1 MADLKWI
8 KLNIDMFNNQK
19 IRYLRSLPEGNN
31 IVLIWVML
39 LTMAGRCNAGGMIF
53 LTENVPYTTQM
64 LANELDFE
72 EATVK
77 LALQALAQVGMV
89 SLGDE
94 GLLIPGWADHQ
105 NIEGMEKIREQSR
118 IRSANYRE
126 RKRLESGDAMHH
138 VTPRDRHALEKD
150 KDIDKDKEPDK
161 KEIEIKRECEGEKID
176 AGKKPA
182 PSRHRYGTYNRVL
195 LSDDD
200 LAKLKA
206 EFSADWQERIDR
218 LDEYIEIHGDKYKNH
233 LATIRAWAR
242 KDKQDE
248 HIKQPAG
255 RSAAQ
260 SGAPR
265 REYGIVI

>member
-94 GLLIPGWADHQ
+94 GLLISGWADHQ

-126 RKRLESGDAMHH
+126 RKRLESGDMMHH
-138 VTPRDRHALEKD
+138 VASRDRHALEEDKD
-150 KDIDKDKEPDK
+150 KDIDKENKERD
-161 KEIEIKRECEGEKID
+161 IERDSD

-182 PSRHRYGTYNRVL
+182 PSRHRYGVYNRVL

-200 LAKLKA
+200 LTKLKA

-248 HIKQPAG
+248 HIQQPAG

-260 SGAPR
+260 TGTPR
-265 REYGIVI
+265 REYGIII